1 MDMGF
6 LIMIAPFAM
15 VVGIVW
21 VRSQAQIEEK
31 RIAAAAQS
39 RAGQPPAQDNSRVE
53 ELEERVRV
61 LERIV
66 TDGGYDLAHRIEAL
80 RDERPPS
87 AALGTRAE
95 TERVG

>member
-31 RIAAAAQS
+31 RIAAAERS
-39 RAGQPPAQDNSRVE
+39 RASQPVQDTARIE
-53 ELEERVRV
+53 ELEDRVRI

-66 TDGGYDLAHRIEAL
+66 TEKSYDLAGQIEAL
-80 RDERPPS
+80 RDDRPLPKAREAAAEAER
-87 AALGTRAE
+87 LR
-95 TERVG
+95 